1 MLYFKTFSDTMPAA
15 GWPRP
20 GVAAILKSKKNRFR
34 NSPRAGNYGKH
45 IDISYRYILMK
56 PILSF
61 AVIAALVISAPRAV
75 AQDVTHGT
83 ILGLD
88 RMARLLVLEDRTVW
102 SLELMSSDLSASLK
116 AGDRIEITYE
126 SDEEG
131 VGEIKSI
138 VMLPPRPPAEGAP
151 DATDGTVLV
160 YDRKANLLILTDRT
174 VWALEALKSP
184 LPAGIEA
191 GSRVH
196 IEYESDEEGVSA
208 INNISMTLN

>member
-1 MLYFKTFSDTMPAA
+1 
-15 GWPRP
+15 
-20 GVAAILKSKKNRFR
+20 
-34 NSPRAGNYGKH
+34 
-45 IDISYRYILMK
+45 MK

-61 AVIAALVISAPRAV
+61 AVIAVLLGASPRAGAV
-75 AQDVTHGT
+75 DVSQGT
-83 ILGLD
+83 ILALD

-102 SLELMSSDLSASLK
+102 SLELMSSQLSAELK

-131 VGEIKSI
+131 VGDIKSI
-138 VMLPPRPPAEGAP
+138 VMLPPRPPEEGAP
-151 DATDGTVLV
+151 DVSDGTVLV
-160 YDRKANLLILTDRT
+160 YDRKANLLVLTDRT

-191 GSRVH
+191 GSQVH

-208 INNISMTLN
+208 INSITMTLN